1 MIEALDE
8 QSEGIIILIMGNPR
22 GETQFRTAEKI
33 FFEWF
38 GRAKDNVTIEGEKQ
52 IIEEI
57 EHSYTAFREQF
68 YSFIKL
74 SIPQSQ
80 NGKGAIFQE
89 SFKPLIEV
97 TKKHCL
103 SLLQLNEQAMY
114 EASKRASS
122 MTEIAIWSTAIVSS
136 TALVIGLLFSL
147 FLAGKITHP
156 LSQFIQA
163 ARKLSSGDYTIKIPV
178 ETKDELGVLA
188 KEFNQLAAELGRYH
202 EMKIDQIILE
212 RNKISAILSS
222 IADPIIVFDVKL
234 NVTGINPAARKAL
247 NLDFVDY
254 SSLHCSDIFPSTRVC
269 KALEV
274 MIQDGRQL
282 EFMDDER
289 VITIRSEGIE
299 KFFLFSI
306 TSIRDKEGTLTGIVL
321 MLKDITN
328 FKELERLKNEFI
340 TAATHELKTPLTS
353 IGMSIGMLK
362 ENALQFLPQKEQELL
377 LTAYNEIQR
386 MKELITDLLD
396 YSRVESGKI
405 KLQFEEVDPKVLF
418 DFVQLTFK
426 EQVKIKKAE
435 LLFEIPE
442 QLPLVKID
450 TNKTVWVLSNLVSNA
465 LRYIDTGGI
474 IKITVKTEDSYL
486 LVSVHDTG
494 PGIPDE
500 YQQRIFHKYFQFDS
514 KTPRGSGLGLAI
526 CKEIL
531 RALGGNIWVES
542 KPGKGSTFHFTLP
555 LSQKK

>member
-1 MIEALDE
+1 
-8 QSEGIIILIMGNPR
+8 MGSP
-22 GETQFRTAEKI
+22 
-33 FFEWF
+33 
-38 GRAKDNVTIEGEKQ
+38 
-52 IIEEI
+52 
-57 EHSYTAFREQF
+57 
-68 YSFIKL
+68 
-74 SIPQSQ
+74 
-80 NGKGAIFQE
+80 
-89 SFKPLIEV
+89 
-97 TKKHCL
+97 
-103 SLLQLNEQAMY
+103 
-114 EASKRASS
+114 
-122 MTEIAIWSTAIVSS
+122 
-136 TALVIGLLFSL
+136 
-147 FLAGKITHP
+147 
-156 LSQFIQA
+156 
-163 ARKLSSGDYTIKIPV
+163 
-178 ETKDELGVLA
+178 
-188 KEFNQLAAELGRYH
+188 
-202 EMKIDQIILE
+202 
-212 RNKISAILSS
+212 
-222 IADPIIVFDVKL
+222 
-234 NVTGINPAARKAL
+234 
-247 NLDFVDY
+247 
-254 SSLHCSDIFPSTRVC
+254 
-269 KALEV
+269 
-274 MIQDGRQL
+274 QL